1 MSEILLLGLIML
13 IVAACAFAPLGC
25 LISAYTKSGK
35 LAGTKKS
42 AIGQT
47 GEEWTVLPEDSILK
61 RHFLTQLQ
69 SEIEATLF
77 PRPTDSMLQ
86 RHYDTLVAAKVEHR
100 LQLIGK

>member
-1 MSEILLLGLIML
+1 MSEVILLGLIML

-25 LISAYTKSGK
+25 AISVYSKVK
-35 LAGTKKS
+35 DVKKS
-42 AIGQT
+42 NAADSGDA
-47 GEEWTVLPEDSILK
+47 LPEDSILR

-77 PRPTDSMLQ
+77 PRPSDSMLQ
-86 RHYDTLVAAKVEHR
+86 RHYDALVAAEVENR

>member
-1 MSEILLLGLIML
+1 MSEVILLGLILL

-25 LISAYTKSGK
+25 ALSVYSKSK
-35 LAGTKKS
+35 YVKSSKAGD
-42 AIGQT
+42 T
-47 GEEWTVLPEDSILK
+47 GVVPEDSILR

-86 RHYDTLVAAKVEHR
+86 RHYDTLVAAKVENR
-100 LQLIGK
+100 LRLIGK